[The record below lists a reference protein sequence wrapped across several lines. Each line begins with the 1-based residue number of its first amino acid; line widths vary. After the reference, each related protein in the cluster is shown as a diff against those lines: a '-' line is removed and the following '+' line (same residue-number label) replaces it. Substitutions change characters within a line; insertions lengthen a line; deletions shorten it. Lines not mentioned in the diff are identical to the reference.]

1 MQLEELLWLVNENT
15 IVQIYSAES
24 NDLLAEYDGKESI
37 PEKYNECNITDIFP
51 HSEIEVMDNGNEV
64 YTTNI
69 LCIEIETEVA

>member
-37 PEKYNECNITDIFP
+37 PEIY
-51 HSEIEVMDNGNEV
+51 NGNEV
-64 YTTNI
+64 TDIFTNGNV